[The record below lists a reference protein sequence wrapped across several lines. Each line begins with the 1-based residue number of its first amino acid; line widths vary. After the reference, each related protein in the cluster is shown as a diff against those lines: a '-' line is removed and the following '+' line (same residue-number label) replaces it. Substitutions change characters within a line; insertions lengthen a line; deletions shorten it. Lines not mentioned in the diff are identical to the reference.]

1 MALTATAE
9 NKAELK
15 SIKKKKK
22 IRAMLGGKWELS
34 AKLKYFKSQVSSIK
48 ATLKESIVQS
58 PFQGYPPWVP
68 WGLVFG

>member
-1 MALTATAE
+1 
-9 NKAELK
+9 
-15 SIKKKKK
+15 
-22 IRAMLGGKWELS
+22 MLGGKWELS